1 MKSLEVLDLREV
13 GSALNSFRSA
23 SAAVVG
29 REDLVRVGVDDLVG
43 ALPEARSSAT
53 FCTSAVSSSCEI
65 LMSIPVSSLNGARL
79 AAIADVGAVF
89 SEMKFSCRAGERFH
103 SPAAGLTLTVPPE
116 PPQPASQ
123 PGTASAA
130 APMPAR

>member
-1 MKSLEVLDLREV
+1 
-13 GSALNSFRSA
+13 
-23 SAAVVG
+23 
-29 REDLVRVGVDDLVG
+29 
-43 ALPEARSSAT
+43 
-53 FCTSAVSSSCEI
+53 
-65 LMSIPVSSLNGARL
+65 MSIPVSSLNGARL

-89 SEMKFSCRAGERFH
+89 SEMKFSVVPANCFH
-103 SPAAGLTLTVPPE
+103 SSPLGLTLTVPPE